1 MSGTPGDTAATAETV
16 DVLVVGAGPT
26 GLTAAHLCRQ
36 VGLSAIVVERREG
49 PQRSPA
55 AHAVNAR
62 TFEIWRQAGVDMGP
76 VLDACLPPAEAG
88 TVNWVT
94 LLGGEPIGT
103 LPYERQGDE
112 MLAVTPTPLRNLS
125 QHRLEPLLLDDGLDV
140 RYSHTWV
147 AAEQDDG
154 GVTARI
160 EGQDGTYTVRA
171 AHVLAADGAASGV
184 RRSLGIELIGPRTI
198 QSFVMVHLAADF
210 RPLLGDTP
218 GVLHFVVDPASG
230 GTFVSHGADREWVY
244 MHVWDGEEEI
254 TAERAADLVRA
265 AMARPVPFEVL
276 AVAPW
281 HMSAQIAERYRDG
294 RIFLVGDAAHRF
306 PPTGGLGLNTGVA
319 DVHNLVWKLAAVRDG
334 RLPADALD
342 TYEAER
348 RPVAQFNC
356 DQSLHNAMKMIE
368 IPVAFGFTGDPVADH
383 EAMVATLA
391 DPGRRAAVQA
401 AIANQAVHFDLLG
414 LQLGHAY
421 TGPLV
426 EDDGTPA
433 VVADDPARD
442 YLPSCRPGGRLP
454 HAWLPGG
461 RSTLDLVDPRV
472 MTTLVREGRVG
483 ADGAAADGAVRQ
495 VPADVWDG
503 AFALGP
509 DDALVVRPDQHI
521 AARRRG

>member
-88 TVNWVT
+88 SVNWVT

-125 QHRLEPLLLDDGLDV
+125 QHRLEPLLLDDGLSV

-265 AMARPVPFEVL
+265 AMARPVPFEE
-276 AVAPW
+276 
-281 HMSAQIAERYRDG
+281 IG
-294 RIFLVGDAAHRF
+294 RA
-306 PPTGGLGLNTGVA
+306 
-319 DVHNLVWKLAAVRDG
+319 
-334 RLPADALD
+334 
-342 TYEAER
+342 
-348 RPVAQFNC
+348 
-356 DQSLHNAMKMIE
+356 
-368 IPVAFGFTGDPVADH
+368 
-383 EAMVATLA
+383 
-391 DPGRRAAVQA
+391 
-401 AIANQAVHFDLLG
+401 
-414 LQLGHAY
+414 
-421 TGPLV
+421 
-426 EDDGTPA
+426 
-433 VVADDPARD
+433 
-442 YLPSCRPGGRLP
+442 SCRE
-454 HAWLPGG
+454 
-461 RSTLDLVDPRV
+461 RV
-472 MTTLVREGRVG
+472 
-483 ADGAAADGAVRQ
+483 
-495 VPADVWDG
+495 
-503 AFALGP
+503 
-509 DDALVVRPDQHI
+509 
-521 AARRRG
+521 